1 MGKTKLIIMCGGKSS
16 EHKISRLSATSVL
29 KNINK
34 EKYELTLVGIDLDG
48 CFYLLDPKMDLN
60 SEQWLE
66 GSLKVTDIFELFKA
80 NDVVWPMLH
89 GLFGEDGTIQG
100 LYELADIKYVGCKVL
115 ASAVAMDKI
124 YTKKV
129 LECAKI
135 PQTPSMYVKKLKS
148 GQLVVVDD
156 EFNFHNDVESMI
168 ENKLGFPCFVKASRQ
183 GSSVGCYKVNK
194 KSELL
199 EKLNKASYYD
209 DKVVVEKAVNCTELE
224 VGVMGN
230 DEVVVSPVGQVMPHG
245 EFYTFESKYEDSESK
260 TVIPALVD
268 GKIQETIRDFA
279 LRAYRAID
287 GSGYSRV
294 DFFLDQDSNAI
305 YLNEINTLPG
315 FTNISMFPM
324 LMAAAGY
331 DYPTLIDELIGY
343 GMEN

>member
-1 MGKTKLIIMCGGKSS
+1 MGKTKLILMCGGKSS

-34 EKYELTLVGIDLDG
+34 DKYRITLVGIDLDG
-48 CFYLLDPKMDLN
+48 GFYELDPSVDLN
-60 SEQWLE
+60 SEKWLD
-66 GSLKVTDIFELFKA
+66 GARKVTDVFELLEA

-129 LECAKI
+129 LDSAKV
-135 PQTPSMYVKKLKS
+135 PQTPSLYVKKLKN
-148 GQLVVVDD
+148 GRLVVVDD
-156 EFNFHNDVESMI
+156 EFNFHPDI
-168 ENKLGFPCFVKASRQ
+168 EKIIEEKLSFPCFVKASRQ

-194 KSELL
+194 KSELV
-199 EKLNKASYYD
+199 EKLEQASYYD
-209 DKVVVEKAVNCTELE
+209 DKVVVEKAINCIELE

-245 EFYTFESKYEDSESK
+245 EFYTFESKYEDSESS

-268 GKIQETIRDFA
+268 QKIQEDIRALA

-287 GSGYSRV
+287 GAGYSRV
-294 DFFLDQDSNAI
+294 DFFLDQDTGAV

-343 GMEN
+343 GMEK